1 MWLWFYILSWL
12 LEVPLPKQCNFPLWQ
27 WCLPTQLSCPSS
39 WTCSYTCMPKGPRGT
54 HVSLSQREG
63 HFVGGNATH
72 SFMRA
77 AHKTPLYVP
86 ASPGPGRPSWAQRHQ
101 NTQIQEWEQ
110 PEPSTSIQ
118 QTAGGSNPGWECWD
132 VWVVITHHYR
142 DLPALLRLQTRCS
155 WVKKL
160 VSWWNRSWF
169 LTFIKR
175 RKKSRLYYEY
185 FCQEAKEDYTESMN
199 FCLINIS

>member
-1 MWLWFYILSWL
+1 MFVGAHGHTHSISWLAPFFSCRLPWIIIQPEGWMLMWLWFYILSWL

-27 WCLPTQLSCPSS
+27 WRLPTQLSCPSS

-110 PEPSTSIQ
+110 PEAKHEHPADCWWQQSGLGMLRCLGCHYTPLQRFASPSQTS
-118 QTAGGSNPGWECWD
+118 N
-132 VWVVITHHYR
+132 
-142 DLPALLRLQTRCS
+142 
-155 WVKKL
+155 
-160 VSWWNRSWF
+160 
-169 LTFIKR
+169 
-175 RKKSRLYYEY
+175 
-185 FCQEAKEDYTESMN
+185 
-199 FCLINIS
+199 